1 MAGLLDFNSAEL
13 INAVPQSAT
22 VCAWLEVNEEAVS
35 NTRVCTSLFPETFTA
50 QDGGCYDFSQT
61 VNKIGGRCFCSK
73 EVLDTQFDLST
84 VNPNNCWA
92 ASLNFEP
99 RPAAVLVDSNA
110 GCRMMYTEN
119 DSPPVD
125 VCFPCDPETGNGMQ
139 NCIHKNTSFKYM

>member
-50 QDGGCYDFSQT
+50 LEGACVDYSQPGQKYGGTCQCTEAVIGSDF
-61 VNKIGGRCFCSK
+61 G
-73 EVLDTQFDLST
+73 LSS

-99 RPAAVLVDSNA
+99 LPAAVEVDSGIN
-110 GCRMMYTEN
+110 CWMMYTSN
-119 DSPPVD
+119 APPGDD
-125 VCFPCDPETGNGMQ
+125 VCGPCISAPGSTPGQ
-139 NCIHKNTSFKYM
+139 HHALSHH